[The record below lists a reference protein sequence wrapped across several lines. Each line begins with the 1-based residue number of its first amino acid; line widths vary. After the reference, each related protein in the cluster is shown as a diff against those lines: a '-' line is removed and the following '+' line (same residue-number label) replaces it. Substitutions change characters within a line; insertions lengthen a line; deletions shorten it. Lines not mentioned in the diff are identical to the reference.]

1 METDI
6 IVQENIINTLFK
18 SYYVVWKP
26 DASQLGTADVI
37 KFKSYYVVWKPMIVW
52 QFTAKTTTFK
62 SYYVVWKQE
71 DEENKKDKQTSLNR
85 TM

>member
-1 METDI
+1 METD
-6 IVQENIINTLFK
+6 
-18 SYYVVWKP
+18 
-26 DASQLGTADVI
+26 DANAYE
-37 KFKSYYVVWKPMIVW
+37 KNPAW
-52 QFTAKTTTFK
+52 FK